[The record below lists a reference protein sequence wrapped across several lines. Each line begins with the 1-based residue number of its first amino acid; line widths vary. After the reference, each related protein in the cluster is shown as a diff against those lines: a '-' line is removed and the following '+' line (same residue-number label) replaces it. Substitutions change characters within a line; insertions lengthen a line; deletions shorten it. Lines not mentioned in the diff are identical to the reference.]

1 MCLTCY
7 NKTMYGM
14 ARNGERYA
22 CNFDRVNSILRIF
35 VFSFFRKSKIE
46 NGAKKALEESGIN
59 AANYTD
65 YFRFIKGLGFI
76 DALDASKDALTQPMQ
91 SICFAFATLDL
102 MRLRCQMHG
111 QTSNLEV
118 VQQSLDYLAE
128 ALTFQISVSSN
139 PEYSERNVNILL
151 DAITKDARNFI
162 KDSVQ

>member
-1 MCLTCY
+1 M
-7 NKTMYGM
+7 
-14 ARNGERYA
+14 
-22 CNFDRVNSILRIF
+22 F

-46 NGAKKALEESGIN
+46 NGAKKALEESGVD
-59 AANYTD
+59 AANYAD

-76 DALDASKDALTQPMQ
+76 NALDASKDALTQPMQ

-111 QTSNLEV
+111 QTSNLAV

-128 ALTFQISVSSN
+128 ALRFQISVSAN

-151 DAITKDARNFI
+151 DAITKDARNFLTE
-162 KDSVQ
+162 SAQ